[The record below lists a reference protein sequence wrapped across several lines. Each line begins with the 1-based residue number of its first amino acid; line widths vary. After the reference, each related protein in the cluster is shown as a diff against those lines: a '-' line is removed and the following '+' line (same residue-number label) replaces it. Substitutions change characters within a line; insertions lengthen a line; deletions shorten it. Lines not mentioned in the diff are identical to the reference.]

1 MVWLRRAR
9 AAAGFLAVAVLLGL
23 FVAEFFL
30 DGTLDANRVRLL
42 IGLIAALLGLDKVG
56 EALPLT
62 VEFSQGDGGG
72 SRDETNTDESD

>member
-23 FVAEFFL
+23 FVAEFF
-30 DGTLDANRVRLL
+30 DGGTLDPARIRLL

-56 EALPLT
+56 EALPLS
-62 VEFSQGDGGG
+62 VEVTQGGG
-72 SRDETNTDESD
+72 ESVDETNDESN

>member
-23 FVAEFFL
+23 FVAEFFYK
-30 DGTLDANRVRLL
+30 GTLDPARIRLL

-56 EALPLT
+56 EALPLS
-62 VEFSQGDGGG
+62 VEVTQGDGGE
-72 SRDETNTDESD
+72 SVDETNDETN